1 LQVISGALLARAGE
15 YGAAIAFLEPLVDPG
30 SPAETYTDEFWRNG
44 LHALAWAYRHT
55 GADDKAAR
63 LLESATRWCDDERSA
78 GRLRGGLALHRCAE
92 TELLLRHSDRA
103 LAEFE
108 RAVAAGWRD
117 YYHRQNDPYWAAVQ
131 DRPVY
136 RALIE
141 KVKADI
147 DRQRAEVQRI
157 DAREDFAAKVDAARA
172 ARARPE

>member
-1 LQVISGALLARAGE
+1 M
-15 YGAAIAFLEPLVDPG
+15 
-30 SPAETYTDEFWRNG
+30 
-44 LHALAWAYRHT
+44 
-55 GADDKAAR
+55 
-63 LLESATRWCDDERSA
+63 CDDERAA
-78 GRLRGGLALHRCAE
+78 GRLRDGLKLHKCAE
-92 TELLLRHSDRA
+92 TELLRGNTDRA

-131 DRPVY
+131 DRPAY
-136 RALIE
+136 RVLIE

-172 ARARPE
+172 ASAVPYRSA